1 MKILTKNILTAS
13 LSLIFGIML
22 FNKSMFAAPPAAP
35 VVSPTTITSGDTV
48 NVTMFCTAEGNFI
61 GSLKVGPTNG
71 ITLQGGQ
78 STMMINH
85 ICTAQDTTAGFT
97 QQVPIILIGE
107 NPITASVSY
116 WESIPNSGYPAEE
129 SPISN
134 TFMVNP
140 ALPPDGDLAVS
151 FISTTS
157 PSNEGDPYIATLTLE
172 NKGPAI
178 SAVSGASIR
187 VRASSFQVDG
197 ITLINPDDL
206 AGWTCTPSYNSD
218 YKNAVLDCL
227 YGGSIAAGQKIVF
240 NLSGKVQ
247 DCGYIVPPPGSGGTE
262 SVDSFSFINSTIFG
276 NNSSGKYVY
285 KDTDTSNDTAK
296 ILSNESEWC
305 NATTEK
311 TDSFNSYKQG
321 SSGSSSSSTST
332 STKVPSTGYS
342 PLVTSLMIITAG
354 AALAGGSVLAYN
366 KLKK

>member
-22 FNKSMFAAPPAAP
+22 FNKSMFAAPPAA
-35 VVSPTTITSGDTV
+35 VVSPTTITNGGTVSIKMYCTVEGNTITDLQLGPSGGITSTGGQDILNINHT
-48 NVTMFCTAEGNFI
+48 CTASDVATGFI
-61 GSLKVGPTNG
+61 
-71 ITLQGGQ
+71 
-78 STMMINH
+78 
-85 ICTAQDTTAGFT
+85 QDF
-97 QQVPIILIGE
+97 PIILIGT
-107 NPITASVSY
+107 NPINAFVIYTEFGSNPGGS
-116 WESIPNSGYPAEE
+116 PGNSPL
-129 SPISN
+129 SN
-134 TFMVNP
+134 TFTVTP

-151 FISTTS
+151 LISTTS

-178 SAVSGASIR
+178 AAVSGASIR
-187 VRASSFQVDG
+187 VRVTSFQVDG
-197 ITLINPDDL
+197 IILTNPDDL

-218 YKNAVLDCL
+218 YKNAALDCL
-227 YGGSIAAGQKIVF
+227 YGGPIAAGQKIVF

-247 DCGYIVPPPGSGGTE
+247 DCGYVSNRGSGGDGTA
-262 SVDSFSFINSTIFG
+262 DSFDFLMAQVQPSS
-276 NNSSGKYVY
+276 SSGPKVY
-285 KDTDTSNDTAK
+285 TDTNTSNDTAK

-311 TDSFNSYKQG
+311 TDSLNSYNQRV
-321 SSGSSSSSTST
+321 SGSSSSSTST

>member
-22 FNKSMFAAPPAAP
+22 FNKSMFAAPPAAT
-35 VVSPTTITSGDTV
+35 VSPTTITSGGTV
-48 NVTMFCTAEGNFI
+48 NVTMFCTVAGNVI
-61 GSLKVGPTNG
+61 DEAYINVNGGSSSTATPFTSHAC
-71 ITLQGGQ
+71 ITSDITTGFMVPLTVTLTG
-78 STMMINH
+78 STGV
-85 ICTAQDTTAGFT
+85 TANITYRETGTTAGGSPGTSPASNNFT
-97 QQVPIILIGE
+97 
-107 NPITASVSY
+107 
-116 WESIPNSGYPAEE
+116 
-129 SPISN
+129 
-134 TFMVNP
+134 VNP

-151 FISTTS
+151 LISTTS
-157 PSNEGDPYIATLTLE
+157 PSNEGDPYITTLTLE

-178 SAVSGASIR
+178 AAVSGASIR
-187 VRASSFQVDG
+187 VRVSSFQVDG
-197 ITLINPDDL
+197 ITLTNPDDL

-247 DCGYIVPPPGSGGTE
+247 DCGYVSNRGSGGGGTA
-262 SVDSFSFINSTIFG
+262 DSFDFLMAQVQPSS
-276 NNSSGKYVY
+276 SSGPKVY
-285 KDTDTSNDTAK
+285 TDTNTSNDMVK

-311 TDSFNSYKQG
+311 TDSLNSYNQRVG
-321 SSGSSSSSTST
+321 GSSSSSTST

>member
-22 FNKSMFAAPPAAP
+22 FNKSMFAAPPAAT
-35 VVSPTTITSGDTV
+35 VSPTTITSGGTV
-48 NVTMFCTAEGNFI
+48 SIKMYCTVEGNTITDLQLGPSGGITSTGGQDILNINHTCTASDVETGFI
-61 GSLKVGPTNG
+61 
-71 ITLQGGQ
+71 
-78 STMMINH
+78 
-85 ICTAQDTTAGFT
+85 QDF
-97 QQVPIILIGE
+97 PIILIGT
-107 NPITASVSY
+107 NPINAFVTYTEFGSNPGGS
-116 WESIPNSGYPAEE
+116 PGNSPL
-129 SPISN
+129 SN
-134 TFMVNP
+134 TFTVNP
-140 ALPPDGDLAVS
+140 ALPPEGDLAVS
-151 FISTTS
+151 LTSSTS
-157 PSNEGDPYIATLTLE
+157 PSNEGDPYITTLTLE

-178 SAVSGASIR
+178 AAVSGASIR
-187 VRASSFQVDG
+187 VRVSSFQVDG
-197 ITLINPDDL
+197 ITLTNPDDL

-276 NNSSGKYVY
+276 NNSSDKYVY

-296 ILSNESEWC
+296 ILSKESEWC

-332 STKVPSTGYS
+332 STKVPSTGDS

>member
-1 MKILTKNILTAS
+1 
-13 LSLIFGIML
+13 ML

-151 FISTTS
+151 LISTTS
-157 PSNEGDPYIATLTLE
+157 PSNEGDPYITTLTLE

-178 SAVSGASIR
+178 AAVSGASIR
-187 VRASSFQVDG
+187 VRVSSFQVDG
-197 ITLINPDDL
+197 ITLTNPDDL

-247 DCGYIVPPPGSGGTE
+247 DCGYVGNQGAGDGGIA
-262 SVDSFSFINSTIFG
+262 DSFDFIRATVQQSSSSSSQVIYTDTDST
-276 NNSSGKYVY
+276 NNSS
-285 KDTDTSNDTAK
+285 A

-311 TDSFNSYKQG
+311 TDSLNTYNQRV
-321 SSGSSSSSTST
+321 SGSSSSSTST

-354 AALAGGSVLAYN
+354 SALAGGSVLAYN
-366 KLKK
+366 KFKK